1 MSRKNQIIR
10 AVEGETNTNAD
21 GSKMTDQAE
30 LGASSGDEA
39 FEGAEPSAPAAESPL
54 FDYTDNDATRPP
66 RTSLLRWVAA
76 TLAISAI
83 LSWTALY
90 GWAIR
95 DDLVQAAQTAPAQWV
110 RWIIDW
116 SVPVLLVCVVW
127 LLAMRNSTREANRFA
142 SSAALLSQ
150 ESAQLEE
157 RLSVVNRE
165 LSLAREFLA
174 SQSRD
179 LETLGRMAAERLS
192 TNAAELQDLIQ
203 NNGAQVEAIGTA
215 SDTALSNMTRL
226 RDDLPVIA
234 TSARDVNNQVGN
246 TGRTARE
253 QLEKLIAGFER
264 LNQFGSA
271 SENQVQT
278 LTAQIEGILSGF
290 EAQLGKIEQTLAA
303 RFTALQTEAAQYRGS
318 ISDAEAQALS
328 AMNERITLLQSE
340 TRAISGTMREAEAEA
355 LQQVRVSRARWEKEM
370 EEMVERLSK
379 LDQKVAQA
387 SRSRIKELHEEAG
400 RFDDKLQQRDVHF
413 FEEMTRR
420 QAEFEARETKATETL
435 SQRLDTLDA
444 ELAAKR
450 EAQVAQTEKL
460 VAHGEEMTGK
470 IEQLSALIAEVS
482 ELGDGTRAGL
492 NEGMTELGERLDA
505 QRTALAETERQLG
518 ALTDASVRLLE
529 IIQSGARHSREDLP
543 AAIETASGA
552 LEGLEKR
559 SDDLSGAMFTMGQ
572 KSEDLAAYLIQTR
585 EGIDLADNSIAALQA
600 RVADGSDEALA
611 KVNSL
616 RGGLEQLVQGSEAF
630 AGETQ
635 DMLADALAKL
645 EEATR
650 GTVAA
655 LDESARAKVADLAQS
670 LSADAVAALERALR
684 NDSAQ
689 TIGKLEQAA
698 AHASGV
704 GREATIQL
712 RDQLARVNE
721 LTGNLEQRV
730 ARARELAEEQVDND
744 FARRMALITDS
755 LNSASIDLG
764 NALSGEVPDTAWNAY
779 LKGDR
784 GIFARRAV
792 DLLSKSEARAVAELY
807 QNDETFHATVNRY
820 IHDFEAMLRSMLSTR
835 DGNALS
841 VTILGSDI
849 GKLYVAL
856 AQSIERFRK

>member
-1 MSRKNQIIR
+1 MSRKDQIIR

-39 FEGAEPSAPAAESPL
+39 FEGAEPSARAAESPL

-83 LSWTALY
+83 LGWTALY

-203 NNGAQVEAIGTA
+203 KNGAQVEAIGTA

-278 LTAQIEGILSGF
+278 LTAQIEGTLSGF

-650 GTVAA
+650 GTVAT

-764 NALSGEVPDTAWNAY
+764 NALSSEVPDTAWNAY